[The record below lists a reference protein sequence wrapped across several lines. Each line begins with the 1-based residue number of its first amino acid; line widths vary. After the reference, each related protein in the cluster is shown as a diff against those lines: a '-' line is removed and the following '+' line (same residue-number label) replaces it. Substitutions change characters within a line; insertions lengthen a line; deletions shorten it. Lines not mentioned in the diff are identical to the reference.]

1 MLVESGS
8 SLQPGL
14 LWLRT
19 LTDRLPGD
27 VDQIQNLTFSPARLT
42 GMLFIDCPWVRDWYC
57 RLSVAQQELVI
68 YTEKMT
74 KQAQQISD
82 YEYEISLLRKQ
93 LEGLETEHEK
103 DQQKIADL
111 EELLK
116 KARDVSTS
124 YCFWM
129 LSCCRASWMSS
140 LSCMAISSEIL
151 HSETYSSW
159 RCSD

>member
-1 MLVESGS
+1 
-8 SLQPGL
+8 
-14 LWLRT
+14 
-19 LTDRLPGD
+19 
-27 VDQIQNLTFSPARLT
+27 
-42 GMLFIDCPWVRDWYC
+42 
-57 RLSVAQQELVI
+57 VI

-124 YCFWM
+124 YCF
-129 LSCCRASWMSS
+129 
-140 LSCMAISSEIL
+140 
-151 HSETYSSW
+151 
-159 RCSD
+159 